1 MCNISFPILSHTPIL
16 DELHAG
22 GGEAVYL
29 EVICYGQ
36 NILDRGRTER
46 HGVEVHVVDDL
57 GHDARV
63 RHVLQLH
70 AGRVLL
76 FKLAE
81 H

>member
-1 MCNISFPILSHTPIL
+1 MDKPFFN
-16 DELHAG
+16 ELNAG
-22 GGEAVYL
+22 RSEAVYL

-36 NILDRGRTER
+36 NILDRAWAER
-46 HGVEVHVVDDL
+46 HRVEVHVVDDL

-63 RHVLQLH
+63 RHVLELY

>member
-1 MCNISFPILSHTPIL
+1 MDKPFFN
-16 DELHAG
+16 ELNAG
-22 GGEAVYL
+22 RSEAVYL

-36 NILDRGRTER
+36 NILDRGRTEG

-63 RHVLQLH
+63 RHVLQFH